1 MIAESKFTVE
11 DFRKRIQAIS
21 DDQLIR
27 FGKAAAYMA
36 DPKYSA
42 DGRMVEPVFKIQLQ
56 ECRAEWRRRHPKTA
70 LVDSLKQQK
79 GPNTSQASLPK

>member
-1 MIAESKFTVE
+1 MIAETAFTVE

-42 DGRMVEPVFKIQLQ
+42 DGRTVEPVFRIQLL
-56 ECRAEWRRRHPKTA
+56 ECRAEWRRRHPKA
-70 LVDSLKQQK
+70 E
-79 GPNTSQASLPK
+79 

>member
-1 MIAESKFTVE
+1 MIAATKFTVE

-42 DGRMVEPVFKIQLQ
+42 DGRTVEPVFKVQLQ
-56 ECRAEWRRRHPKTA
+56 ECRAEWKRRHPKTA
-70 LVDSLKQQK
+70 
-79 GPNTSQASLPK
+79 